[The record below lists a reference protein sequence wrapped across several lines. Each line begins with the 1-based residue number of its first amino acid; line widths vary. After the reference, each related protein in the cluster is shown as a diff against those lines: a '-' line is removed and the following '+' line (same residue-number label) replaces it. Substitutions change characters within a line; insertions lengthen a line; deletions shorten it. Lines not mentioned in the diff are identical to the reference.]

1 VAVYGVSFDSVEDNR
16 EFAEDQAFPFPLLC
30 DVNRELAM
38 GLGVVTEADA
48 SWANRMTFIVDAE
61 GQVVHAEETKDPS
74 GQAEALLELLR

>member
-16 EFAEDQAFPFPLLC
+16 EFADDQAFPFPLLC

-61 GQVVHAEETKDPS
+61 GRVQHAEETKNPA
-74 GQAEALLELLR
+74 GQAEALLEFLR